1 MSSNTKERTSDDE
14 DGKDI
19 EEQKIKAK
27 TQEAW
32 KANEEYILPENNMP
46 LVHLLSNEP
55 SYGRI
60 SCSLVRNRCSVV

>member
-46 LVHLLSNEP
+46 LVYPL
-55 SYGRI
+55 
-60 SCSLVRNRCSVV
+60 

>member
-46 LVHLLSNEP
+46 LVHLLSNEA